1 MKNESLTAVQKQALR
16 KTDVMCSVYWWFYV
30 ISKLGMIYTILIS
43 NWIAVVGFTI
53 ASVVTYIET
62 MKRS

>member
-1 MKNESLTAVQKQALR
+1 MEAQNLNEATHQALR

-30 ISKLGMIYTILIS
+30 ISKLGMIYTILMS

>member
-1 MKNESLTAVQKQALR
+1 MEEQMLNEAPHQALR
-16 KTDVMCSVYWWFYV
+16 KTDVMCSVYWWLYV
-30 ISKLGMIYTILIS
+30 VSKLGMIYTLLVN

-53 ASVVTYIET
+53 ASIVTYIET

>member
-1 MKNESLTAVQKQALR
+1 MEAQKLNEAPQQALR
-16 KTDVMCSVYWWFYV
+16 KTDVMCSVYWWLYV
-30 ISKLGMIYTILIS
+30 VSKLGMLYTILVG

-53 ASVVTYIET
+53 ASIVTYIET

>member
-1 MKNESLTAVQKQALR
+1 MEAQNLNEAPQQALR
-16 KTDVMCSVYWWFYV
+16 KTDVMCSVYWWLYV
-30 ISKLGMIYTILIS
+30 VSKLGMIYSILIG

-53 ASVVTYIET
+53 ASIVTYIQT

>member
-1 MKNESLTAVQKQALR
+1 MLNEAPQQALR
-16 KTDVMCSVYWWFYV
+16 KTDVMCSVYWWLYI
-30 ISKLGMIYTILIS
+30 ISKLGMIYTIFIS

>member
-1 MKNESLTAVQKQALR
+1 MEEQNLNEAPQEVLY
-16 KTDVMCSVYWWFYV
+16 KTDFMCSIYWWLYIV
-30 ISKLGMIYTILIS
+30 SKLGMLYTILVN

-53 ASVVTYIET
+53 ASIVTYIET

>member
-1 MKNESLTAVQKQALR
+1 MKNESSKQAPQQALR
-16 KTDVMCSVYWWFYV
+16 KTDVMCSVYWWLYIV
-30 ISKLGMIYTILIS
+30 SKLGMIYTILIS
-43 NWIAVVGFTI
+43 NWVAVVGFTI

>member
-1 MKNESLTAVQKQALR
+1 MEVQKFNEAPQQALR
-16 KTDVMCSVYWWFYV
+16 KTDVMCSVYWCLYV
-30 ISKLGMIYTILIS
+30 VSKLGMLYTILAS

-53 ASVVTYIET
+53 ASIVTYIET

>member
-1 MKNESLTAVQKQALR
+1 MEEQMLNEAPQQALR
-16 KTDVMCSVYWWFYV
+16 KTDVMCSVYWWLYI
-30 ISKLGMIYTILIS
+30 ISKLGMIYTIFIS

>member
-1 MKNESLTAVQKQALR
+1 MEAQNLNETPQQALR
-16 KTDVMCSVYWWFYV
+16 KTDVMCSVYWWLYV
-30 ISKLGMIYTILIS
+30 ISKLGMIYTIIMS